1 MANMLVGS
9 SAERIDGRLKV
20 TGQAIYGADRVLPR
34 MVHAVPVPAT
44 IGKGRIAKIDTSA
57 AERTR
62 GVVLVLTHLNMDR
75 LKPDRFSFAGGR
87 SIQSFLPLQSADIAY
102 RGQPIALVVA
112 ESLEVATAAASLI
125 RVEYVTEPFSVT
137 LDAPGGES
145 ALQAVVAPFFPDF
158 ICGDAEKTMT
168 TSTAMVDETF
178 TTPPQHNNPI
188 ELLAT
193 VAAWDGR
200 QLLIHEGSQASEAIR
215 QGLAQLLA
223 LDPQVVR
230 VLSPYTGGGFGQKN
244 ALLFHTAMASVA
256 SRRLRRPVKLV
267 MPRDQIFHGSAF
279 RATSQHRI
287 RLGVDAGGRLVAGI
301 HEIRAQTSRFDYMP
315 FTGAETTSRMYGIP
329 NFRGV
334 ATLVR
339 LDTQTP
345 GFMRAPF
352 EMSSFFALETAM
364 DELAEKI
371 GKDPVD
377 FRIANDTQ
385 VDPITGKPHSSRR
398 LNDCLG
404 RGAQT
409 FGWNKRSA
417 KPASMRAADGSLIG
431 WGVACGAYPGYA
443 APAIASIRLNA
454 NGIVDVQVGG
464 HEMGQGVRTAIALVT
479 GDALGVDAD
488 HVRIT
493 VGDTA
498 SPGPQ
503 HTTAGSWGTAT
514 ATPPVQMAA
523 AKVRS
528 QLVGLAT
535 GPKGRFAGADSSRI
549 TLRSGRLILG
559 GASVSVADVLNA
571 AGLAHLDGQATAPTP
586 GQDPHAMDA
595 ALAGQIAT
603 NGPVFPDFVT
613 FSYSAHFVEVRIDP
627 RIRRVRVERIVSVI
641 DCGRVVSRRTATSQV
656 YGGLVW
662 GIGAAL
668 MERSEVDPRFG
679 GFLNNNIAEYQVPV
693 NGDVRQFNVDFINEP
708 DLRFNAVGAKGLGEI
723 SSVGVAGAIANAVY
737 HATGKRVRDLPI
749 TIDKL
754 TV

>member
-1 MANMLVGS
+1 MTNTLVGS
-9 SAERIDGRLKV
+9 SAERVDGRLKV

-87 SIQSFLPLQSADIAY
+87 SIQSFLPLQSDGVAY

-112 ESLEVATAAASLI
+112 ESLEAATAAASLI
-125 RVEYVTEPFSVT
+125 RVEYVKEPFSVT

-145 ALQAVVAPFFPDF
+145 ALQAVVAPFFPNF

-168 TSTAMVDETF
+168 TSAAMVDETF

-193 VAAWDGR
+193 VASWDGR
-200 QLLIHEGSQASEAIR
+200 HLLIHEGSQASEAIR

-230 VLSPYTGGGFGQKN
+230 VMSPYTGGGFGQKN
-244 ALLFHTAMASVA
+244 ALLFHSVMASVA

-279 RATSQHRI
+279 RATTQHRI
-287 RLGVDAGGRLVAGI
+287 RLGVDASGRLVAGV

-334 ATLVR
+334 ATLVK

-352 EMSSFFALETAM
+352 EMSSFFALESAM

-385 VDPITGKPHSSRR
+385 VDPITGKPHSLRR
-398 LNDCLG
+398 LNECLE

-409 FGWNKRSA
+409 FGWSKRSA
-417 KPASMRAADGSLIG
+417 KPTSMRAADGTLIG

-443 APAIASIRLNA
+443 APAIATIRLSA

-479 GDALGVDAD
+479 ADALGVDVD
-488 HVRIT
+488 RVRIT

-514 ATPPVQMAA
+514 ATPPVQIAA
-523 AKVRS
+523 TKIRS
-528 QLVGLAT
+528 QLVALAT
-535 GPKGRFAGADSSRI
+535 APKGRFAGADPSHI
-549 TLRSGRLILG
+549 TLRSGRMIMG
-559 GASVSVADVLNA
+559 GTSASIADVLKA

-613 FSYSAHFVEVRIDP
+613 FSYGAHFAEIRIDP

-641 DCGRVVSRRTATSQV
+641 DCGRVVSRRTARSQV

-754 TV
+754 MG

>member
-9 SAERIDGRLKV
+9 SAERVDGRLKV